1 MERSNYIQDL
11 KNANWSSIEDAED
24 TGSPK
29 SKRRNR
35 RRNPKNSR
43 EYSDYSQEYPQNNFR
58 YDRSASGRSDLQY
71 EGILD

>member
-1 MERSNYIQDL
+1 MLS
-11 KNANWSSIEDAED
+11 